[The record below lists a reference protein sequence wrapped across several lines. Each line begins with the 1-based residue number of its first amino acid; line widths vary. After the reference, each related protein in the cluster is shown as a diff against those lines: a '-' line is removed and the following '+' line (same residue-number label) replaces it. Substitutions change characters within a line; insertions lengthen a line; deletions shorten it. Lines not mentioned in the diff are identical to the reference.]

1 MSLCSLS
8 KGSEAKESSDTAS
21 SNASPFV
28 LPEIEA
34 ALSVPPPPL
43 LSCHPLRPLLEA
55 CQLLMKTHAR
65 RLPLLDYDEQ
75 TGIETV
81 VSVLT
86 QYRILKFI
94 AMNVSVPAS
103 ETLPGSS
110 RRC

>member
-1 MSLCSLS
+1 MGEETRAR
-8 KGSEAKESSDTAS
+8 KGSLTQSTRMLFHLLD
-21 SNASPFV
+21 
-28 LPEIEA
+28 IEA

-94 AMNVSVPAS
+94 AMNVSAR
-103 ETLPGSS
+103 ETRIQCS
-110 RRC
+110 RS